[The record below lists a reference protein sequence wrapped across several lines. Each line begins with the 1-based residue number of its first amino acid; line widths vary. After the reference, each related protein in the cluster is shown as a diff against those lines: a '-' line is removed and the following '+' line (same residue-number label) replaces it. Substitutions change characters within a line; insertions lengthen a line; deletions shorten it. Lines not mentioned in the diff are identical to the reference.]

1 MKKPVDNYILSTTQ
15 KVMDGKFDSKLI
27 YRKRL
32 RKKIHEYTTNVPPH
46 VQAARLLDKP
56 ENVVRYVITVD
67 GPQPIEK
74 VTSKLDYDH
83 YINSQLKPIADSI
96 LEWINL
102 DFDTIITGQQNL
114 F

>member
-1 MKKPVDNYILSTTQ
+1 YILSTVN
-15 KVMDGKFDSKLI
+15 KVIDGKADSKLI
-27 YRKRL
+27 YRKQL
-32 RKKIHEYTTNVPPH
+32 RKKIHEYTANIPPH

-56 ENVVRYVITVD
+56 ENAVSYVITVD
-67 GPQPIEK
+67 GPQPVERI
-74 VTSKLDYDH
+74 TSKIDYEH

-96 LEWINL
+96 LEWIHL